1 MTDQIVEATSQVET
15 QVDTSNP
22 QVEVK
27 QEVKQEQSII
37 GSEPVVESAES
48 KVEPDW
54 REDWLD
60 KMAGQDEKAK
70 NILGRYAS
78 PKAVAEALVAA
89 QKKISSY
96 KPQVE
101 LPQNPTEEDIKNYR
115 KAYNIPDEPKGYD
128 IKLDNGLIIG
138 EEDQVIVDKFLE
150 RAHARNAKPSEI
162 KATLQDYFET
172 QHAQTQEITQRLDA
186 QRQEA
191 EDELRAEWGGNYRQ
205 NANIIN
211 NFVTNKFGEQS
222 ENVLNAVLADGTLL
236 KNNPKVIRQFLNLAQ
251 EVDPVA
257 TIGRAGMD
265 SNSIDQ
271 EIAAIEQ
278 TMKTNNKA
286 YFNDKSMIKK
296 YEELITAREK
306 MKSRK

>member
-15 QVDTSNP
+15 QVDTSSP

-27 QEVKQEQSII
+27 QEVQQEQSII
-37 GSEPVVESAES
+37 GSEPVVESTES

-150 RAHARNAKPSEI
+150 RAHSRNAKPSEI

-271 EIAAIEQ
+271 EIAQIEQ
-278 TMKTNNKA
+278 TMKTDNRA
-286 YFNDKSMIKK
+286 YFSDKSMVKK
-296 YEELITAREK
+296 YEDLITAREK
-306 MKSRK
+306 MKPRK

>member
-1 MTDQIVEATSQVET
+1 MTDQIVEATSQVEA

-172 QHAQTQEITQRLDA
+172 QHAQIQEINQRLDA

-271 EIAAIEQ
+271 EIATIEQ

>member
-15 QVDTSNP
+15 QVDTSNQ

-27 QEVKQEQSII
+27 QEVQQEQSII
-37 GSEPVVESAES
+37 GSESVVESTES

-60 KMAGQDEKAK
+60 KMAGEDEKAK
-70 NILGRYAS
+70 KILGRYAS

-150 RAHARNAKPSEI
+150 RAHSRNAKPSEI

-172 QHAQTQEITQRLDA
+172 QNAQTQEITQRLDA

-271 EIAAIEQ
+271 EIAQIEQ
-278 TMKTNNKA
+278 TMKTDNRS
-286 YFNDKSMIKK
+286 YFNDKTMVKK
-296 YEELITAREK
+296 YEDLITAREK

>member
-1 MTDQIVEATSQVET
+1 MTDQIVEATSQVEA
-15 QVDTSNP
+15 QVDTSSP

-27 QEVKQEQSII
+27 QEIKQEQSII
-37 GSEPVVESAES
+37 GSKPVVESAES

-172 QHAQTQEITQRLDA
+172 QHAQIQEINQRLEA

-211 NFVTNKFGEQS
+211 NFVTNKFGEQR
-222 ENVLNAVLADGTLL
+222 EIVLNALG
-236 KNNPKVIRQFLNLAQ
+236 NNPKLIRQFLNLAL

-271 EIAAIEQ
+271 EIATIEQ

>member
-27 QEVKQEQSII
+27 QEQSII
-37 GSEPVVESAES
+37 GSEPVVESTES

-150 RAHARNAKPSEI
+150 RAHSRNAKPSEI

-271 EIAAIEQ
+271 EIAQIEQ
-278 TMKTNNKA
+278 TMKTDNRA
-286 YFNDKSMIKK
+286 YFNDKSMVKK

>member
-1 MTDQIVEATSQVET
+1 MTDQIVEATSQVEA

-101 LPQNPTEEDIKNYR
+101 LPQNPTKEDIKNYR

-172 QHAQTQEITQRLDA
+172 QHAQIQEINQRLDA

-271 EIAAIEQ
+271 EIATIEQ

>member
-1 MTDQIVEATSQVET
+1 MTDQTVEAASQVET

-22 QVEVK
+22 QVEIK
-27 QEVKQEQSII
+27 QEPSII
-37 GSEPVVESAES
+37 GSESTTDIKTEP
-48 KVEPDW
+48 KVEADW

-60 KMAGQDEKAK
+60 KMAGDEKAK

-78 PKAVAEALVAA
+78 PKAVGEALIAA

-115 KAYNIPDEPKGYD
+115 KAYNIPEDHKGYD

-150 RAHARNAKPSEI
+150 RAHARHAKPNEV
-162 KATLQDYFET
+162 KAVLQDYFEIQDT
-172 QHAQTQEITQRLDA
+172 QTQELTKRLKS

-205 NANIIN
+205 NANIIS

-222 ENVLNAVLADGTLL
+222 DNILDAVLADGTILR
-236 KNNPKVIRQFLNLAQ
+236 NNPKVIRQFLSLAQ

-265 SNSIDQ
+265 ANSIDQ
-271 EIAAIEQ
+271 EIAEIEKV
-278 TMKTNNKA
+278 MKQDNKA
-286 YFNDKSMIKK
+286 YFNDKSMVKK
-296 YEELITAREK
+296 YEDLINARER

>member
-1 MTDQIVEATSQVET
+1 MTDQIVEATSQVEA
-15 QVDTSNP
+15 QVDTSSP

-27 QEVKQEQSII
+27 QEIKQEQSII
-37 GSEPVVESAES
+37 GSKPVVESAES

-271 EIAAIEQ
+271 EIAIIEQ

>member
-15 QVDTSNP
+15 QVDTSSP
-22 QVEVK
+22 QVEVT
-27 QEVKQEQSII
+27 QEAQPEQSII
-37 GSEPVVESAES
+37 GSEPVAESTES

-60 KMAGQDEKAK
+60 KMAGDEKAK

-78 PKAVAEALVAA
+78 PKAVGEALVAA

-138 EEDQVIVDKFLE
+138 EEDQVVVDKFLE

-172 QHAQTQEITQRLDA
+172 QHAQTQEITKRLDA

-257 TIGRAGMD
+257 TIGRAGID

-271 EIAAIEQ
+271 EIAQIEQ
-278 TMKTNNKA
+278 TMKTDNRA
-286 YFNDKSMIKK
+286 YFNDKSMVKK
-296 YEELITAREK
+296 YEDLITAREK

>member
-37 GSEPVVESAES
+37 GSEPVVNTES

-60 KMAGQDEKAK
+60 KMAGDEKAK

-78 PKAVAEALVAA
+78 PKAVGEALVAA

-115 KAYNIPDEPKGYD
+115 KAYSIPEDPKGYD

-150 RAHARNAKPSEI
+150 RAHARHAKPSEV
-162 KATLQDYFET
+162 KAVLQDYFET
-172 QHAQTQEITQRLDA
+172 QHAQTQEITKRLDS

-211 NFVTNKFGEQS
+211 NFVANKFGEQS
-222 ENVLNAVLADGTLL
+222 ENILNAVLADGTLL
-236 KNNPKVIRQFLNLAQ
+236 KNNPKVIRQFLSLAQ

-265 SNSIDQ
+265 ANSIDQ
-271 EIAAIEQ
+271 EIAEIEKV
-278 TMKTNNKA
+278 MKQDNRA
-286 YFNDKSMIKK
+286 YFNDKSMVKK
-296 YEELITAREK
+296 YEDLITARDR
-306 MKSRK
+306 MKSRQ

>member
-15 QVDTSNP
+15 QVDTSSS

-37 GSEPVVESAES
+37 GSEPVVESTES

-172 QHAQTQEITQRLDA
+172 QQAQTQEITRRLDA

-251 EVDPVA
+251 EIDPVA

-265 SNSIDQ
+265 ANSIDQ
-271 EIAAIEQ
+271 EIAQIEQ
-278 TMKTNNKA
+278 TMKTDNRA
-286 YFNDKSMIKK
+286 YFNDKSMVKK
-296 YEELITAREK
+296 YEDLITAREK